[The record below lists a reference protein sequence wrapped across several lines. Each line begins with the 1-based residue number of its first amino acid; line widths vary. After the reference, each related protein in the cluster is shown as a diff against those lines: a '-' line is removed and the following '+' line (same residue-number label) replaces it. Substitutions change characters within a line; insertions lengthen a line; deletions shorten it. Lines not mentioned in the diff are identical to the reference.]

1 MTRTLRPYQAEAV
14 EAVYQQ
20 WGDGVDRTAVV
31 LPTGTGKTDC
41 IAAIAVREVAAGRR
55 VLAVAHRDELL
66 DQITERI
73 RMHDPDVPIGRV
85 QGRSNQRNRKIT
97 VASTPTLWGEK
108 RRGQMTPPDVV
119 LYDEVHHA
127 PSPKSVEMLR
137 WAGVYGRPE
146 RSSVAKLCGFTATP
160 IRGDKRGMGDVLQ
173 DVAFKRD
180 IGWAVEQGFLVRPR
194 GKVVVADH
202 MDLNRAKVRAGDYT
216 DSELGDMVEQDVDQ
230 IVCAWLEHARERLT
244 VAFTPNVASAHALT
258 EAFRAAGI
266 AAETVIGTTP
276 TTERKLIYKRLAIGE
291 VRVLVSVM
299 VTTEGWDC
307 PPVSCVLQCRP
318 TRLPGLY
325 TQMVGRVLRPSP
337 ETGKTDALVLD
348 VVGASRGQKL
358 VTLVD
363 LSVSSEYDASAIDD
377 LPCETCG
384 AWPSKA
390 AAVRQG
396 EPDAPVCECRPDGP
410 SQSLRRRLEG
420 PAQYEDLDLL
430 LTTSPFTW
438 SQTYAG
444 TPFLPAGERRM
455 AVLWLDKA
463 TDLYIVGHCAR
474 RGLVLDGKRLG
485 EGLTLDAA
493 RRVAEEWALSHSA
506 GQLDTSSRKAGWR
519 RGSPS
524 QLQLN
529 KARDLGVPNP
539 ESMDKATLSDAI
551 NVAQASS
558 MIDRRTG

>member
-1 MTRTLRPYQAEAV
+1 MTRQLREYQTEAV
-14 EAVYQQ
+14 EAVYAD
-20 WGDGVDRTAVV
+20 WRDIERTAVV
-31 LPTGTGKTDC
+31 LPTGTGKTDV
-41 IAAIAVREVAAGRR
+41 IAAIAVQEARAGRR
-55 VLAVAHRDELL
+55 VLALAHRDELL
-66 DQITERI
+66 DQITERC
-73 RMHDPDVPIGRV
+73 RMHDESIPIGRV
-85 QGRSNQRNRKIT
+85 QAKTNQTRRPIT
-97 VASTPTLWGEK
+97 VASTPTLYGEK
-108 RRGQMTPPDVV
+108 RRGRLAPPDVV

-127 PSPKSVEMLR
+127 PSPKSIEVLR
-137 WAGVYGRPE
+137 WAGVYGRPGAE
-146 RSSVAKLCGFTATP
+146 SPAAKLCGFTATP
-160 IRGDKRGMGDVLQ
+160 VRGDKRGMGDVLQ
-173 DVAFKRD
+173 KVAYRRD
-180 IGWAVEQGFLVRPR
+180 IAWAVDQGFLVRPR
-194 GKVVVADH
+194 GKVVIADH
-202 MDLNRAKVRAGDYT
+202 MDLNKAKVRAGDYT
-216 DSELGDMVEQDVDQ
+216 DGELGDMVEQDVDQ
-230 IVCAWLEHARERLT
+230 IVTAWLEHARERLT

-258 EAFRAAGI
+258 EAFRAAGV

-276 TTERKLIYKRLAIGE
+276 RTERKLIYKRLSVGE
-291 VRVLVSVM
+291 TRVLVSVM

-325 TQMVGRVLRPSP
+325 TQMVGRVLRPSL

-363 LSVSSEYDASAIDD
+363 LSVTTDYDASAIDD

-390 AAVRQG
+390 AALRQG

-430 LTTSPFTW
+430 LSTSPFTW

-444 TPFLPAGERRM
+444 TPFLPAGEKRM
-455 AVLWLDKA
+455 AVLWLDKV

-474 RGLVLDGKRLG
+474 RGLALDGHRLG

-493 RRVAEEWALSHSA
+493 RRVAEEWALAHSA

-519 RGSPS
+519 KGAPS

-529 KARDLGVPNP
+529 KARDLGVPDP

-558 MIDRRTG
+558 MIDRRT

>member
-1 MTRTLRPYQAEAV
+1 MTRQLREYQREAV
-14 EAVYQQ
+14 EATYAQ
-20 WGDGVDRTAVV
+20 WRDLDRTAIV

-55 VLAVAHRDELL
+55 VLALAHRDELL

-73 RMHDPDVPIGRV
+73 RMHDPLVPIGRV
-85 QGRSNQRNRKIT
+85 QGKTNQRTRKIT
-97 VASTPTLWGEK
+97 VASTPTLYTEK
-108 RRGQMTPPDVV
+108 RRGQLAPPDVV

-127 PSPKSVEMLR
+127 PSPKSIEVLR
-137 WAGVYGRPE
+137 WAGVYDAR
-146 RSSVAKLCGFTATP
+146 AKLCGFTATP
-160 IRGDKRGMGDVLQ
+160 VRGDKRGMGDVLQ

-180 IGWAVEQGFLVRPR
+180 ISWAVEQGFLVRPR

-202 MDLNRAKVRAGDYT
+202 MDLNKAKVRAGDYT
-216 DSELGDMVEQDVDQ
+216 DGELGDMVEQDVDQ

-258 EAFRAAGI
+258 EAFRAAGV

-276 TTERKLIYKRLAIGE
+276 RTERKLIYKRLSVGE
-291 VRVLVSVM
+291 TRVLVSVM

-325 TQMVGRVLRPSP
+325 TQMVGRVLRPSR

-348 VVGASRGQKL
+348 VVGASRGQRL

-363 LSVSSEYDASAIDD
+363 LSVTADYDASAIED
-377 LPCETCG
+377 LPCERCG
-384 AWPSKA
+384 AWPSRA

-396 EPDAPVCECRPDGP
+396 EPDAPVCQCDEPGERG
-410 SQSLRRRLEG
+410 SNRRRLEG
-420 PAQYEDLDLL
+420 PASYEDLDLL
-430 LTTSPFTW
+430 LTASPFVW
-438 SQTYAG
+438 QQTYAG

-463 TDLYIVGHCAR
+463 TDLYIVGHCAMK
-474 RGLVLDGKRLG
+474 GLAPGGVRLG

-493 RRVAEEWALSHSA
+493 RRVAEEWATTYAA
-506 GQLDTSSRKAGWR
+506 GGLDTSSRKAAWR
-519 RGSPS
+519 KGGSPTLD
-524 QLQLN
+524 QMKWAHELRIAGAEN
-529 KARDLGVPNP
+529 MTKG
-539 ESMDKATLSDAI
+539 ELSDAI
-551 NVAQASS
+551 SVGRASR
-558 MIDRRTG
+558 MIDPR

>member
-1 MTRTLRPYQAEAV
+1 MSERQLRPYQLEAV
-14 EAVYQQ
+14 EAVYKQ
-20 WGDGVDRTAVV
+20 WADGVDRTAVV
-31 LPTGTGKTDC
+31 LPTGTGKTDV
-41 IAAIAVREVAAGRR
+41 ISAIAVREARAGPR

-73 RMHDPDVPIGRV
+73 RMHDPAVPIGRV
-85 QGRSNQRNRKIT
+85 QGKTNQTTRKIT

-108 RRGQMTPPDVV
+108 RRGRMAPPDVV

-127 PSPKSVEMLR
+127 PSPKSVEVLR
-137 WAGVYGRPE
+137 WAGCYGRPE
-146 RSSVAKLCGFTATP
+146 RSDIARLCGFTATP
-160 IRGDKRGMGDVLQ
+160 VRGDKRGMGDVLQ

-180 IGWAVEQGFLVRPR
+180 IAWAVDQGFLVRPR

-202 MDLNRAKVRAGDYT
+202 MDLNKAKVRAGDYT
-216 DSELGDMVEQDVDQ
+216 DAELGDMVEQDVDQ
-230 IVCAWLEHARERLT
+230 IVAAWLEHARERLT

-258 EAFRAAGI
+258 EAFRSAGI

-276 TTERKLIYKRLAIGE
+276 RTERKLIYKRLAVGE

-325 TQMVGRVLRPSP
+325 TQMVGRVLRPSV

-377 LPCETCG
+377 LPCEVCG
-384 AWPSKA
+384 AWPSRA

-396 EPDAPVCECRPDGP
+396 EPDAPVCECNPEGP
-410 SQSLRRRLEG
+410 AKPRRRLDG
-420 PAQYEDLDLL
+420 PATYEDLDLL
-430 LTTSPFTW
+430 LTSSPFTW
-438 SQTYAG
+438 QQTYAG

-455 AVLWLDKA
+455 AVLWLDRKS
-463 TDLYIVGHCAR
+463 DLYIVGHCAMK
-474 RGLVLDGKRLG
+474 GLAPDGVRLA
-485 EGLTLDAA
+485 EGLTLDQA
-493 RRVAEEWALSHSA
+493 RRVAEEWATTYAA
-506 GQLDTSSRKAGWR
+506 GQLNTSSRKAGWR
-519 RGSPS
+519 KGGSPTFE
-524 QLQLN
+524 QMKWARELRIAGAEN
-529 KARDLGVPNP
+529 MTKA
-539 ESMDKATLSDAI
+539 ELSDAI
-551 NVAQASS
+551 SVGRASR
-558 MIDRRTG
+558 MIDPRG